1 MWTNGVINVIDIEA
15 KVIRAVHF
23 QAKVCDE
30 PSSYG
35 ICDGRIFKLQLEIY
49 GEVVCNYDR
58 GWDICPTC
66 FAAEVALRELLNMY
80 DGRSLDAEII
90 YED

>member
-1 MWTNGVINVIDIEA
+1 MGVRIGA
-15 KVIRAVHF
+15 KNSREIRAVLF
-23 QAKVCDE
+23 QAKVYDE
-30 PSSYG
+30 PSLYG
-35 ICDGRIFKLQLEIY
+35 ICDGRISKLQLRIDD
-49 GEVVCNYDR
+49 EVVCNYDR

-66 FAAEVALRELLNMY
+66 SAAEIALKELLNRY

>member
-1 MWTNGVINVIDIEA
+1 MWTDGVINVIDIEA

-23 QAKVCDE
+23 QAKVYDE

-35 ICDGRIFKLQLEIY
+35 ICDGRISKLQLKIY

-58 GWDICPTC
+58 IWDIRPTC
-66 FAAEVALRELLNMY
+66 FAAEVALKELLNIY
-80 DGRSLDAEII
+80 DSRSLDAEII